1 MDRHGRGVRSTR
13 AFLFLLAVVAS
24 LALPGVALAHASLV
38 SSDPPA
44 GATIATAGVMRLVYD
59 EELRSDRSS
68 VIVVGPNGEVA
79 RGGLQP
85 SNDKTMIVDLTG
97 VPAGS
102 YTANWTAVTADDN
115 GITRGKVAFSI
126 AAASGSASSSSS
138 PSSSPSASAAPSTTP
153 AASASA
159 SASAAATPAPSADT
173 TPTSSGGDVVIP
185 IIVALAV
192 VGVIAAG
199 LARRSMTQRPR

>member
-1 MDRHGRGVRSTR
+1 VRSTR

-126 AAASGSASSSSS
+126 AAASGSASTSLS
-138 PSSSPSASAAPSTTP
+138 PSSSPSASASPSATP
-153 AASASA
+153 AASA